1 MNFRNPQTREISQ
14 HWIDLYRG
22 MGMEVP
28 QDQPGSN
35 PNDMPA
41 APVLQRIGVLE

>member
-1 MNFRNPQTREISQ
+1 
-14 HWIDLYRG
+14 

-28 QDQPGSN
+28 QDQPGTN
-35 PNDMPA
+35 PNDMSA